1 MAQLLN
7 ISTDSF
13 KAVRFSENARLVSE
27 DSLDIERRKAMA
39 RHKAFAQRAGAS
51 TNVRDVSNINR
62 AFSSSR
68 RAPAPQPVHTPQAS
82 VSSTASRMAAPAP
95 SANQVNPG
103 TAVVQNNSSVSVA
116 DANINYSPGQAQASY
131 NVERGAFEMRVA
143 SGSLSFVPALSM
155 TIITQY
161 PEVHFEYTGG
171 FNYFPESADPGQ
183 QLNLSV

>member
-39 RHKAFAQRAGAS
+39 RHKAFAQRVGAS
-51 TNVRDVSNINR
+51 TNVRDVSN
-62 AFSSSR
+62 
-68 RAPAPQPVHTPQAS
+68 RAPAPKPVHTPPSS
-82 VSSTASRMAAPAP
+82 VSGTAAQPMTPAP
-95 SANQVNPG
+95 SASQINSG
-103 TAVVQNNSSVSVA
+103 ADIVQKAPISVS

-161 PEVHFEYTGG
+161 PDVHFEYTGG

>member
-39 RHKAFAQRAGAS
+39 RHQAFARRAGGSA
-51 TNVRDVSNINR
+51 NVRDVSNINR
-62 AFSSSR
+62 AFSGSHR
-68 RAPAPQPVHTPQAS
+68 VPTPQPQPQAS
-82 VSSTASRMAAPAP
+82 VSSAASQMSASVPTAKPVSTETATASP
-95 SANQVNPG
+95 NNP
-103 TAVVQNNSSVSVA
+103 VSVS
-116 DANINYSPGQAQASY
+116 DANITYSPEQIQSSY
-131 NVERGAFEMRVA
+131 NVQRGAFEMRVA

-171 FNYFPESADPGQ
+171 FNYFPESAEPGQ

>member
-39 RHKAFAQRAGAS
+39 RHKAFAQRVGAS
-51 TNVRDVSNINR
+51 TNVRDVS
-62 AFSSSR
+62 AFSGSH
-68 RAPAPQPVHTPQAS
+68 RAPAPKPVHTPQS
-82 VSSTASRMAAPAP
+82 FVSGTAAQPMTPAP
-95 SANQVNPG
+95 SANRINSG
-103 TAVVQNNSSVSVA
+103 ADIVQKAPISVS
-116 DANINYSPGQAQASY
+116 DANINYSPDQAQASY

-161 PEVHFEYTGG
+161 PDVHFEYTGG

>member
-39 RHKAFAQRAGAS
+39 RHKAFAQRVGAS

-62 AFSSSR
+62 AFSGSH
-68 RAPAPQPVHTPQAS
+68 RAPAPKPVHTPQS
-82 VSSTASRMAAPAP
+82 FVSGTAAQPMTPAP
-95 SANQVNPG
+95 SANRINSG
-103 TAVVQNNSSVSVA
+103 ADIVQKAPISVS
-116 DANINYSPGQAQASY
+116 DANINYSPDQAQASY

-143 SGSLSFVPALSM
+143 SGSLSFVSALSM

-161 PEVHFEYTGG
+161 PDVHFEYTGG

>member
-13 KAVRFSENARLVSE
+13 KAVRFSENTRLVSE

-39 RHKAFAQRAGAS
+39 RYKAFAQRAGAS

-62 AFSSSR
+62 AFSGSH
-68 RAPAPQPVHTPQAS
+68 RAPAPQPVHTPQTS
-82 VSSTASRMAAPAP
+82 VSGRAAQMPAPTP
-95 SANQVNPG
+95 SANQVNSG
-103 TAVVQNNSSVSVA
+103 DSVVQNSSVSVA

>member
-39 RHKAFAQRAGAS
+39 RHKAFAQRVGAS

-62 AFSSSR
+62 AF
-68 RAPAPQPVHTPQAS
+68 P
-82 VSSTASRMAAPAP
+82 
-95 SANQVNPG
+95 
-103 TAVVQNNSSVSVA
+103 SSVSGTAAQPMTPALSANRINSGADIVQKA
-116 DANINYSPGQAQASY
+116 PISVSDANINYSPGQAQASY

-161 PEVHFEYTGG
+161 PDVHFEYTGG